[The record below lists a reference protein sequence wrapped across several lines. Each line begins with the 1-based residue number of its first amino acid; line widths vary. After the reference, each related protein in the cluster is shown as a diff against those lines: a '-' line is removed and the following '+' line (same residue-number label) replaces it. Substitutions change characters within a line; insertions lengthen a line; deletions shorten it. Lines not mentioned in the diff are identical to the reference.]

1 MRGVGL
7 RPCVH
12 GGGVCME
19 CGDLQEVLITII
31 AGCRYCKMA
40 PIREFVNEVCC
51 CEWKKL

>member
-19 CGDLQEVLITII
+19 CCDLQEVLITII
-31 AGCRYCKMA
+31 LLLVAGI
-40 PIREFVNEVCC
+40 IR
-51 CEWKKL
+51 WHQLWLHTSRIRQLS